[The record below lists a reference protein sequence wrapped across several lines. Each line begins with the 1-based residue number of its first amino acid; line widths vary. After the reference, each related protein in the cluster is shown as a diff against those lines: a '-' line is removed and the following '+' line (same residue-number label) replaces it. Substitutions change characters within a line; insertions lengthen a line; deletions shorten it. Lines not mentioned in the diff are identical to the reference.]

1 MNKLWMNY
9 EKLRFEEKYKNIE
22 KVYIDEKY
30 TSKNYIIEEIDFI
43 LNQAGKKVDLSL
55 ESKATIILLFD
66 EKINKDSYRIE
77 VLEQKIRVNASN
89 INGVLYAID
98 DLFAMLKE
106 NNLVSKSFT
115 PDKRLRM
122 INHWDNFDGS
132 IERGYAGNSIF
143 YNEYELVD
151 DLNKI
156 RMYARVL
163 SSMKINYVAIN
174 NVNVDEHATL
184 LMTSRIDITKK
195 ITDIFSIYGIKTMLS
210 LNFAAPLTLN
220 ELNTCD
226 PLNVD
231 VIKWW
236 ESTFDNFYKVLPEF
250 GGFLVKADSEGRPGP
265 FKYDRTHA
273 DGANMLA
280 NIVSKYNGIVVW
292 RCFVYNCQQ
301 DWRDESIDRA
311 RAVYDNF
318 IELDGLFHENVYLQ
332 VKSGPI
338 DFQVREPISP
348 LFGALKNTN
357 VILEFQITQ
366 EYLGHQIDTVN
377 KIPQWESYL
386 NENTGHDE
394 LLLRDSVCG
403 IAAVCSI
410 GDSEFWTGN
419 YLMQSNLY
427 GYGKL
432 CSYRDKE
439 YEQINREWCVLT
451 FELVESQTNELL
463 EFINNSW
470 STYEKYT
477 SPLGV
482 GFMVEPHLHYGPN
495 IEGYEYSRWGTYH
508 KANCKSIGYD
518 RTLAKGSGYTRQ
530 YSNLLFDKYE
540 NIDNCPDTLKLFF
553 HKLQYDY
560 VMSDGRTLLQRIY
573 DDHFE
578 GVLEV
583 ENYIDIWTKYKN
595 LVPDDVFENVSN
607 CLDRQLDNAVNW
619 RDVINTYFYR
629 KSGIKDIKNRK
640 IYE

>member
-9 EKLRFEEKYKNIE
+9 EEMTFEEKYSNIE
-22 KVYIDEKY
+22 NVYIDDKCP
-30 TSKNYIIEEIDFI
+30 SKNHIIEEINFI
-43 LNQAGKKVDLSL
+43 LNQVGKKVEFS
-55 ESKATIILLFD
+55 SKNNATIILLYD
-66 EKINKDSYRIE
+66 ENLKKDCYKIE
-77 VLEQKIRVNASN
+77 VAEKKIIVKSSN
-89 INGVLYAID
+89 INGALYAID
-98 DLFAMLKE
+98 DLFSMLKVD
-106 NNLVSKSFT
+106 NLECRSFV
-115 PDKRLRM
+115 PDKSIRM

-143 YNEYELVD
+143 YNNYELVD
-151 DLNKI
+151 DMNKI
-156 RMYARVL
+156 RMYARML
-163 SSMKINYVAIN
+163 SSMKINYVTIN
-174 NVNVDEHATL
+174 NVNVDEHATS

-195 ITDIFSIYGIKTMLS
+195 IMDIFSIYGIKTMLS
-210 LNFAAPLTLN
+210 LNFAAPLTLGD
-220 ELNTCD
+220 LNTCD
-226 PLNVD
+226 PLD
-231 VIKWW
+231 KTVINWW
-236 ESTFDNFYKVLPEF
+236 ENTFDNFYKLLPEF

-265 FKYDRTHA
+265 FKYGRTHA

-280 NIVSKYNGIVVW
+280 NIVGRYDGILVW
-292 RCFVYNCQQ
+292 RCFVYDCQQ
-301 DWRDESIDRA
+301 DWRDEKIDRA

-318 IELDGLFHENVYLQ
+318 IELDGLFNENVYLQ

-377 KIPQWESYL
+377 KVPQWESYL
-386 NENTGHDE
+386 NENTGHE
-394 LLLRDSVCG
+394 GLSLRDSVCG
-403 IAAVCSI
+403 IAAVSSV

-432 CSYRDKE
+432 CSYRDKT
-439 YEQINREWCVLT
+439 YEQINREWCELT
-451 FELVESQTNELL
+451 FELNRTESADLL
-463 EFINNSW
+463 NFINNSW

-518 RTLAKGSGYTRQ
+518 RTVAKGSGYTRQ
-530 YSNLLFDKYE
+530 YSNVLFEKYE
-540 NIDNCPDTLKLFF
+540 NVDNCPDTLKLFF

-560 VMSDGRTLLQRIY
+560 VMSDGRTLIQRIY

-583 ENYIDIWTKYKN
+583 ESYIETWGEYKN
-595 LVPDDVFENVSN
+595 IVPNDVFENVSN
-607 CLDRQLDNAVNW
+607 CLERQLNNAINW

-629 KSGIKDIKNRK
+629 KSGIKDKKNRK